1 MGKIP
6 RKCRGKGVKGNGE
19 STGTGETKRGSVIS
33 YSIRV
38 FRGRDPSTGKQLT
51 PYTATWRVPE
61 GWGEKRARKEAE
73 RQAVLFEKRCREGQV
88 ADGRQTFAAYA
99 EYVLRWKRSLGLKHL
114 TELHYRQ
121 CLQRVLPVLGAMR
134 LGDIRPQHLNQLYE
148 TLSQPQ
154 ARVDNVTAAAAPRL
168 WREVAA
174 AGLGPERPRG
184 GRQED
189 QPDPA
194 APGQDRSPRHRPA
207 DRRRPG
213 AAPRAAVLPGAGGK
227 APERQNG
234 AELPR
239 PGGGHP
245 EPGGAGDA
253 HPLQPRP
260 PGHAPPKRRP
270 PPPPITSRRRWAG
283 SWRPCRRSP

>member
-1 MGKIP
+1 M
-6 RKCRGKGVKGNGE
+6 
-19 STGTGETKRGSVIS
+19 
-33 YSIRV
+33 
-38 FRGRDPSTGKQLT
+38 
-51 PYTATWRVPE
+51 
-61 GWGEKRARKEAE
+61 
-73 RQAVLFEKRCREGQV
+73 LFEKRCREGQV

-121 CLQRVLPVLGAMR
+121 CLQRVLPVLGGHAAGGHPPPALEPALR
-134 LGDIRPQHLNQLYE
+134 DLVPAPGQGGQRHRGRRP
-148 TLSQPQ
+148 P
-154 ARVDNVTAAAAPRL
+154 A
-168 WREVAA
+168 VAGGGA

-207 DRRRPG
+207 DCRRPG

-239 PGGGHP
+239 PGGGNP

-260 PGHAPPKRRP
+260 PGHAPPKRPP